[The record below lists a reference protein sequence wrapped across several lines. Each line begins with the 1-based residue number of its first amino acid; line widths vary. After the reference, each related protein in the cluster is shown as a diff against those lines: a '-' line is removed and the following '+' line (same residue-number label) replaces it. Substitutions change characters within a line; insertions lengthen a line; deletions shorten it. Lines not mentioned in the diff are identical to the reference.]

1 MTVFEL
7 TQLPDIW
14 QEKWQAAGYH
24 APSLIQEKTFGPL
37 KDGESVIGV
46 SPTGSGKTLA
56 YLLPLLTKVE
66 AKQGNQLLILTSSQ
80 ELAMQ
85 VTEVAREWAQAIGLT
100 VLPLIG
106 GASTKRQVEKLKDKP
121 EVLIGTPGR
130 VLELIKAK
138 KIKTQQLQSLV
149 LDEVDQLLKE
159 GAFTL
164 AAKINQTLPKQIQ
177 RSFFS
182 ATANEVIDEIRPMV
196 TKEPLIIDVTQEDQ
210 SKGVIHHYYL
220 NYPQRRI
227 VDALRRFA
235 HLPSFQ
241 ALVFFNELSAMGN
254 AEEKLL
260 FHGLPVASLA
270 SDQNKLARKGALE
283 SFRQGKLVELLTTDV
298 ASRGL
303 DVVDLPYVINT
314 EVPLEKESYLH
325 RAGRVGRM
333 GKEGTVVT
341 IVQDH
346 SLKDLKKIANQLSI
360 ELKEVYLHGGQL
372 HTEAPVIEKESKKET
387 KIASVQK
394 ISKKTSEKL
403 HTPVKKT
410 KKKTKKQ
417 KDKGKRRH

>member
-1 MTVFEL
+1 
-7 TQLPDIW
+7 
-14 QEKWQAAGYH
+14 
-24 APSLIQEKTFGPL
+24 
-37 KDGESVIGV
+37 
-46 SPTGSGKTLA
+46 
-56 YLLPLLTKVE
+56 
-66 AKQGNQLLILTSSQ
+66 
-80 ELAMQ
+80 
-85 VTEVAREWAQAIGLT
+85 
-100 VLPLIG
+100 
-106 GASTKRQVEKLKDKP
+106 
-121 EVLIGTPGR
+121 LIGTPGR

-182 ATANEVIDEIRPMV
+182 ATANEVIDEIRPLV

-235 HLPSFQ
+235 HLPNFQ

-298 ASRGL
+298 A
-303 DVVDLPYVINT
+303 
-314 EVPLEKESYLH
+314 
-325 RAGRVGRM
+325 
-333 GKEGTVVT
+333 

-346 SLKDLKKIANQLSI
+346 SVKDLKKITNQLSI
-360 ELKEVYLHGGQL
+360 ELKEVFLHGGQL

-387 KIASVQK
+387 KTASVQK
-394 ISKKTSEKL
+394 ISKKTPEKL